1 MLPRFWYRVGQ
12 GRIVDILAML
22 EVQAEMHSLHCFPS
36 PQRGEAR
43 RGEAQR
49 GGKPREGRT
58 RAGNPVRAVPPP
70 NLPPAGGGV
79 GERGVE

>member
-49 GGKPREGRT
+49 GEDTGGQSRPRC
-58 RAGNPVRAVPPP
+58 APSQPPP
-70 NLPPAGGGV
+70 SGG
-79 GERGVE
+79 RSWRAWC